1 MADYGED
8 NNFQSGDR
16 FRSDNYDNYN
26 SGGGG
31 QNRGYRGG
39 GGGGRGGGGGGGG
52 QKPLPTEPPFTAY
65 VGNLP
70 NGLVQGDLELIFKD
84 LRVRS
89 VRLVR
94 DRDTDKFK
102 GFAYVEFEDLDS
114 LKEALTY
121 HGALFEDR
129 NLRVDIAES
138 RDRGKDRGRGRGGQG
153 GFRGGNRGGGRGGRG
168 GMDGGGGWNDRGN
181 DDGQFGDRRGGRG
194 GGYRDR
200 GGFDG
205 GSRGGGGGG
214 YDRGGGGSFG
224 GGGRSRQDR
233 PPMREEEFRE
243 PSPES
248 AAARPKLK
256 LKPRTVAA
264 PVLQKSEAERN
275 TSIFGTGKP
284 REAAAEAESK
294 TRSRNVSEGSNQE

>member
-8 NNFQSGDR
+8 DNYQSGDR
-16 FRSDNYDNYN
+16 FRGDNYDNYN
-26 SGGGG
+26 SRGGG

-39 GGGGRGGGGGGGG
+39 GGGGRGGGGGG

-168 GMDGGGGWNDRGN
+168 GMDGGGWNDRGN
-181 DDGQFGDRRGGRG
+181 DHDGQFGDRRGGRG
-194 GGYRDR
+194 GYRDR

-205 GSRGGGGGG
+205 GSSRGGG
-214 YDRGGGGSFG
+214 YDRGGSYG

-243 PSPES
+243 PSPGN
-248 AAARPKLK
+248 R
-256 LKPRTVAA
+256 
-264 PVLQKSEAERN
+264 
-275 TSIFGTGKP
+275 
-284 REAAAEAESK
+284 
-294 TRSRNVSEGSNQE
+294 